1 MELIKKIIARI
12 KGVKVFSSIF
22 AKLLAVFLGVTVLLI
37 LALGISSYT
46 FSSDFILDLSETQ
59 LAIVPRQIAVRTFD
73 IVEDNLG
80 GNLAQADQSQML
92 MWSMTDLEQQLEST
106 RQQVIMPLGFE
117 SRVYL
122 VDDEDR
128 IAIVTADGETELDED
143 DNLADKEY
151 YQEIQAIEEDQ
162 FRSDVEEDLEDEDEE
177 IIDDEF
183 ARRIS
188 ASGQVNFER
197 DGQKRVAFFSRVHP
211 MGWNIIVEVPEDQ
224 IRMPMNVLRTM
235 ITIAI
240 VIAILIV
247 TIVAIL
253 FAKGISKPIGAITS
267 GMERL
272 AGGDFKATIDIN
284 RNDELGVL
292 ATSYNKLVKS
302 QRGLINQIKTV
313 IESLNNSSSELTN
326 ISDSFISDV
335 DTTLDEVNRI
345 SASTEEV
352 SASSEQVATMAD
364 ETTNIVKD
372 GNQSI
377 ELVIKQMDK
386 IKKTVNQSVEVIDQ
400 LDDKSVQ
407 IGEIVDLITNISEQ
421 TNLLA
426 LNAAIEAARA
436 GEAGK
441 GFAVVADEIRDLARQ
456 SAEAAEKISGL
467 VEETQTESD
476 KAVDAIKSGTQEV
489 EQGEEVINEAGKAFV
504 GIQEATN
511 ETALQME
518 DTSAATEELAESA
531 SEVVNVVSELERRS
545 GNVKD
550 TAKELEEK
558 AKRLEDLIEEFKV

>member
-1 MELIKKIIARI
+1 MKLIKKIIARI
-12 KGVKVFSSIF
+12 KGVKIFSSIF
-22 AKLLAVFLGVTVLLI
+22 AKLLVVFLGVTVALI

-73 IVEDNLG
+73 IVQDNLG
-80 GNLAQADQSQML
+80 GDLAQADQSMML
-92 MWSMTDLEQQLEST
+92 MWSMSDLEQQFEST

-122 VDDEDR
+122 VDNEDR
-128 IAIVTADGETELDED
+128 IAIVTADGETELDPD

-151 YQEIQAIEEDQ
+151 YQEILAIEEDQ
-162 FRSDVEEDLEDEDEE
+162 FRSEVESDLEDEDEE

-188 ASGQVNFER
+188 ASGQVSFER

-211 MGWNIIVEVPEDQ
+211 MGWNIIVEVPEEQ

-247 TIVAIL
+247 TVVAVL
-253 FAKGISKPIGAITS
+253 FARGISKPISLITN

-345 SASTEEV
+345 SASTQEV

-456 SAEAAEKISGL
+456 SAKAAEKISGL

-531 SEVVNVVSELERRS
+531 SEVVNVVSELERMS

-550 TAKELEEK
+550 TANELEEK
-558 AKRLEDLIEEFKV
+558 AQRLEDLIEEFKV